1 MVWQQTTT
9 INYIYISAITN
20 KLVMAAEAGC
30 FIIVV
35 EHYLNAFVHMQVL
48 EHTHSAMAET

>member
-1 MVWQQTTT
+1 
-9 INYIYISAITN
+9 
-20 KLVMAAEAGC
+20 MAAEAGC